1 MTPQNKRLA
10 VLLGEALTV
19 VAVRYVLSSRNHQDD
34 QENQE
39 VVARRQRHVWIH
51 AIVGEATSFLIDQFI
66 LQRRRAEMAIERA
79 AITESLPSA
88 KPAARPRLPRQP
100 GQASAPI
107 EA

>member
-19 VAVRYVLSSRNHQDD
+19 VAVRYVLTSRNDSEAED
-34 QENQE
+34 

-51 AIVGEATSFLIDQFI
+51 AIAAEATSFLIDQII
-66 LQRRRAEMAIERA
+66 LQRRRAEAAIERA
-79 AITESLPSA
+79 SIAATLPSA
-88 KPAARPRLPRQP
+88 EPAARTRLPRQP
-100 GQASAPI
+100 RQSSSTI